1 MLFYPLLMDM
11 QKNKLKD
18 SDMSAI
24 GRSFGQTD
32 LDERKKASE
41 AIKKQALAF
50 GADAVGIANIERWK
64 NAPIQMDPKQIMPEC
79 KSIIGMVF
87 RVMRGSMRGVEE
99 GTYFSNYSAMG
110 YGGITYLYM
119 PMTVIN
125 LAKYIEDR
133 GYEAVPMGHQSDWRA
148 IDNEGY
154 LRKNYSRPVAPGRAA
169 PDIMV
174 QLRIAAYLC
183 GLGEIGFSKM
193 FLSPQFGPRNR
204 VGIIMTDVELE
215 PDPIYD
221 GPQLCNKCMACV
233 KACPGGCIPADK
245 TVKQELAGNE
255 LEWSDVDMDGCNLSF
270 VGGEK
275 AADDTPEEETY
286 ISGHPGMKTKPNK
299 YSPFY
304 KKPRNLY
311 NTGQAV
317 CGARGCT
324 RACMISLESRG
335 VLQNK
340 FKQKFRRRPTWEVD
354 WSTQPDYPE
363 GVMFQDEKF
372 LKAD

>member
-1 MLFYPLLMDM
+1 M
-11 QKNKLKD
+11 
-18 SDMSAI
+18 AECVE
-24 GRSFGQTD
+24 REFGQED
-32 LDERKKASE
+32 LENPVEAAKAV
-41 AIKKQALAF
+41 KRQALAM
-50 GADAVGIANIERWK
+50 GADAVGVGNIERWAD
-64 NAPIQMDPKQIMPEC
+64 APLQMDPRQIMPEC

-87 RVMRGSMRGVEE
+87 RVMRGSLRGVEE

-125 LAKYIEDR
+125 LSKFIEDR
-133 GYEAVPMGHQSDWRA
+133 GYEAIPMGHQSDWRA
-148 IDNEGY
+148 IDNIGN
-154 LRKNYSRPVAPGRAA
+154 LRNGYSRPVAPGRAA

-204 VGIIMTDVELE
+204 VGIILTDLELA

-221 GPQLCNKCMACV
+221 GPKLCNKCMACV
-233 KACPGGCIPADK
+233 KACPGGCIPGDR
-245 TVKQELAGNE
+245 TVKVKLADRE
-255 LEWSDVDMDGCNLSF
+255 LEWSDIDMGKCDTTF
-270 VGGEK
+270 VGGSEQG
-275 AADDTPEEETY
+275 AELPESARYRDDNPKMGRGSWT
-286 ISGHPGMKTKPNK
+286 
-299 YSPFY
+299 PFY

-317 CGARGCT
+317 CGASGCT

-335 VLQNK
+335 VLKNK
-340 FKQKFRRRPTWEVD
+340 FKDKFRRRKQWKVD
-354 WSTQPDYPE
+354 WSAEPFPVDYTPPYAKRAAAS
-363 GVMFQDEKF
+363 D
-372 LKAD
+372 AD